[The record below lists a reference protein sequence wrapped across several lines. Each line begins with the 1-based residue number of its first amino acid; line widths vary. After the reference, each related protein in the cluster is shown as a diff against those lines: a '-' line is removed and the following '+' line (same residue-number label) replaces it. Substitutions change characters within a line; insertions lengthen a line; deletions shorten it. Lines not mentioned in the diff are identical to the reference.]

1 MMSTTNKKQK
11 RMRGIPLIRDEV
23 KKKRTVSL
31 TDTAWELLKEEAKRQ
46 DTSIS
51 EIIETLAREIGG

>member
-1 MMSTTNKKQK
+1 MSTTNKKQK

>member
-1 MMSTTNKKQK
+1 
-11 RMRGIPLIRDEV
+11 MRGIPLIRDEV

-31 TDTAWELLKEEAKRQ
+31 TDTAWELLKAEAKSQ

-51 EIIETLAREIGG
+51 ELIETLAREIGG